1 MTNSPSTG
9 TADLW
14 QFEANSA
21 KLCTTYLS
29 GEVTLE
35 NPSAGIGQL
44 VWNDVPLDGYVLGVS
59 AGEPGSAGERGS
71 PQDAFARGTDLV
83 AVYAT
88 TGPQSFSWQVY
99 WRAFAGEEDVVL
111 LDAIVS
117 FQTALL
123 ESFPRVSTQSQ
134 LSADEVWL
142 VRSNG
147 QSNRTDPQQ
156 FGAEPKE
163 DRDCVVLRS
172 STGNWSY
179 AEMTHPLDQGAWRLA
194 RSEDDKILMRRNLG
208 GSFLE
213 KGVIRRLR
221 FRGAFLPR
229 ENDLEQAAGLF
240 TEFAAETPPLTV

>member
-1 MTNSPSTG
+1 MTNRPLAG
-9 TADLW
+9 AADLW
-14 QFEANSA
+14 RFEPSRAN
-21 KLCTTYLS
+21 LCTSHLC
-29 GEVTLE
+29 GEVTLS
-35 NPSAGIGQL
+35 NPSAGIGGL

-59 AGEPGSAGERGS
+59 AGEPGSASETGS

-83 AVYAT
+83 AVYAA
-88 TGPQSFSWQVY
+88 TGPQSFNWQVY
-99 WRAFAGEEDVVL
+99 WRVSAREEDVVL
-111 LDAIVS
+111 LDAILS

-134 LSADEVWL
+134 LPADEVWL
-142 VRSNG
+142 VRADGESK
-147 QSNRTDPQQ
+147 RTQQ
-156 FGAEPKE
+156 FGEEPTE

-179 AEMTHPLDQGAWRLA
+179 AEMTHPLDQGTWQLA
-194 RSEDDKILMRRNLG
+194 QSEDGKILMRRNLG

-229 ENDLEQAAGLF
+229 ENDLQRAAQLF
-240 TEFAAETPPLTV
+240 TELAAETPPLTA